1 MHDATRAYIA
11 GFLDGDG
18 SIIFQLV
25 RRRDYVYGFQ
35 IRTSVCFY
43 QSTRGKAGLEW
54 LKQQLGCGYIRD
66 RAGSMSD
73 YTIVGCSAVK
83 RVLELVQ
90 PFTVFKQDQVNRA
103 LEFMDMASLDQPVTP
118 EEFLERAKFVDAF
131 AALNY
136 SKRKH
141 LDASAVREVLES
153 KGLLVPVTTE
163 AYVPRSRAAVTPL
176 RGGQIY
182 RRDHTPAPGN
192 GMKI

>member
-25 RRRDYVYGFQ
+25 RRRDYIYGYQ
-35 IRTSVCFY
+35 IRASVCFY
-43 QSTRGKAGLEW
+43 QHTRGKAGLEW
-54 LKQQLGCGYIRD
+54 LKRQLGCGYIRD

-73 YTIVGCSAVK
+73 YTIVGWSPVK
-83 RVLELVQ
+83 RVLELVE
-90 PFTVFKQDQVNRA
+90 PYTVFKREQVDCA
-103 LEFMDMASLDQPVTP
+103 LALMSRLDEKLTP
-118 EEFLERAKFVDAF
+118 EGFLEMARAVDAF

-141 LDASAVREVLES
+141 LDAYCVQELLES

-163 AYVPRSRAAVTPL
+163 VLFRAEIASDYHCECKGKSNATITRQLPET
-176 RGGQIY
+176 G
-182 RRDHTPAPGN
+182 
-192 GMKI
+192 